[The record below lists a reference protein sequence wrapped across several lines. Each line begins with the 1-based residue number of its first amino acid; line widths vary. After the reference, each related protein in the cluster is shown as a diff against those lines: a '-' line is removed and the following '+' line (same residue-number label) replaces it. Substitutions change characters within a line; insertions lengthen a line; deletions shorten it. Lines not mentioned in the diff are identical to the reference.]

1 MLLTQF
7 CQTAINKTAP
17 VLPTPE
23 RQINAFDDTK
33 SPQQAHCIIK
43 GTICQKIG
51 VIFVPIFSYAQKG

>member
-1 MLLTQF
+1 MWVLFRKLLTQF

-33 SPQQAHCIIK
+33 ALNKHIVSSKAPSVK
-43 GTICQKIG
+43 R
-51 VIFVPIFSYAQKG
+51 